1 MPFSF
6 FSPPVPQKHLEST
19 AAFIYILKDLIGRI
33 SFRWGRNL
41 VSNIIYFDGEMMTS
55 TGWEVSISIVCCC
68 EYLTEEG
75 MLIKLVRFFFLEGPD

>member
-1 MPFSF
+1 
-6 FSPPVPQKHLEST
+6 
-19 AAFIYILKDLIGRI
+19 
-33 SFRWGRNL
+33 
-41 VSNIIYFDGEMMTS
+41 MTS